1 MGASVSH
8 AAEKDAPTH
17 VPMPEDEPEA
27 TSKTTQLPQPV
38 KYEDLQR
45 EVLSTCCER
54 EGCETNRQRHGTK
67 RGRKRNRRRTRSME
81 RTRANPNRST
91 QLTQT
96 KSCSFHKPRYLL
108 QTPILQLRTPP
119 LRKQCM
125 LFEQQCRSSRT
136 CLKE

>member
-8 AAEKDAPTH
+8 AAEMDGPTH

-54 EGCETNRQRHGTK
+54 KGCETNRQRDGKK
-67 RGRKRNRRRTRSME
+67 RGRMRYRRRTRSME
-81 RTRANPNRST
+81 RTRANPNLST

-96 KSCSFHKPRYLL
+96 KSCSFHNPPFLL
-108 QTPILQLRTPP
+108 RTPILQLRTTP
-119 LRKQCM
+119 LLKQCM
-125 LFEQQCRSSRT
+125 LPEQQCR
-136 CLKE
+136 